1 MVVILLV
8 LLSLRRHRK
17 RRDTEYKPNLDLSSG
32 YDIEPSNAPPDALVS
47 FQNFSASAQPLSFP
61 PAPTDPSSGSRY
73 GYVQL
78 INLPNEKPNSN
89 YTSSRTSM
97 SFENENPVSGTSRVG
112 DAGELIGVPSKN
124 VLSYQS
130 EFPASTTSPL
140 PKDSAPHHGVRL
152 EDSGVRFPAQESLL
166 PAELPPLYTPL

>member
-1 MVVILLV
+1 MVVMLLF

-78 INLPNEKPNSN
+78 IPLPNENPNSN
-89 YTSSRTSM
+89 YTSSQTSM
-97 SFENENPVSGTSRVG
+97 SFENENSVSGTSRVG
-112 DAGELIGVPSKN
+112 DAGVGVPSKN
-124 VLSYQS
+124 LLSFQS
-130 EFPASTTSPL
+130 EFPASTMSPL
-140 PKDSAPHHGVRL
+140 PKDSAPHHVARL